1 MASIQLDK
9 IGKSFGAVDT
19 IREIDLAIGDG
30 EFVCLLGPS
39 GCGKTTTLRMI
50 AGLEQPTRG
59 SIRIGGR
66 DVTCAQPK
74 DRNIGMVFQDY
85 ALYPHMTIAD
95 NIAYPLKVRGVV
107 EAARHEKAGEIAQV
121 LHIDHLL
128 DRLPAQI
135 SGGQQQRTSLARAL
149 VHPADAF
156 LFDEPLSNLD
166 ARMRVEA
173 RAFLYHLQ
181 RSRGMTAVY
190 VTHDQAE
197 AMALSTRIAVM
208 CAGDIVQYAPPL
220 EIYRRPATTF
230 VAGFV
235 GDPPMNLVA
244 VEAARSEHGIT
255 LRGAGLEVSPF
266 ASWLA
271 LDRALE
277 HSDRITVGVR
287 PEHLRIAK
295 GDAGTNRLRGKL
307 FANEAMGPESL
318 VTLDLDGGVRVT
330 ARVFGDATVR
340 IDGDAAFAFD
350 TDRIT
355 LFDAQGVRIPGGA
368 ESSPN

>member
-1 MASIQLDK
+1 MAAIHLK
-9 IGKSFGAVDT
+9 ALKKNYGAVT
-19 IREIDLAIGDG
+19 VIPGIDLEIEDR
-30 EFVCLLGPS
+30 EFVVFVGPS
-39 GCGKTTTLRMI
+39 GCGKSTLLRII
-50 AGLEQPTRG
+50 AGLEPIDG
-59 SIRIGGR
+59 GDLYIGERRVNDVPPAQR
-66 DVTCAQPK
+66 DIA
-74 DRNIGMVFQDY
+74 MVFQDY

-95 NIAYPLKVRGVV
+95 NIAYPLKVRGMA
-107 EAARHEKAGEIAQV
+107 EAQRHEKARAIAEV
-121 LHIDHLL
+121 LHIGQLL

-173 RAFLYHLQ
+173 RAFLCHLQ

-244 VEAARSEHGIT
+244 AQATRCDRGIT
-255 LRGAGLEVSPF
+255 LRGGGLEMSAF
-266 ASWLA
+266 ASWPA
-271 LDRALE
+271 LDRAL
-277 HSDRITVGVR
+277 DRGDRVTLGVR
-287 PEHLRIAK
+287 PEHLRIAAD
-295 GDAGTNRLRGKL
+295 GAGGRLHGKL

-330 ARVFGDATVR
+330 ARVFGDAPVLVE
-340 IDGDAAFAFD
+340 GDAAFAFD
-350 TDRIT
+350 AARIT
-355 LFDAQGVRIPGGA
+355 LFDSAGNRIDDPV
-368 ESSPN
+368 

>member
-19 IREIDLAIGDG
+19 IREIDLAIDDG

-50 AGLEQPTRG
+50 AGLEQPSRG

-95 NIAYPLKVRGVV
+95 NIAYPLKVRGVA
-107 EAARHEKAGEIAQV
+107 EATRHEKAREIAEV
-121 LHIDHLL
+121 LHIGQLL

-149 VHPADAF
+149 VHPAAAF

-173 RAFLYHLQ
+173 RAFLHHLQ

-244 VEAARSEHGIT
+244 AQATRNGHDVA
-255 LRGAGLEVSPF
+255 LRGAGMQMAPIVSWP
-266 ASWLA
+266 ALDLA
-271 LDRALE
+271 LER
-277 HSDRITVGVR
+277 SDRVTVGVR
-287 PEHLRIAK
+287 PEHLRITA
-295 GDAGTNRLRGKL
+295 GDVAANRLYGKL

-330 ARVFGDATVR
+330 ARIFGDASLR
-340 IDGDAAFAFD
+340 IESDAAFAFD
-350 TDRIT
+350 ADRFT
-355 LFDAQGVRIPGGA
+355 LFDAQGVRIPGAA
-368 ESSPN
+368 EDPSN

>member
-95 NIAYPLKVRGVV
+95 NIAYPLKVRG
-107 EAARHEKAGEIAQV
+107 AAESTRREKVGEIADV
-121 LHIDHLL
+121 LHIGELL

-181 RSRGMTAVY
+181 RSRRMTAVY

-235 GDPPMNLVA
+235 GDPPMNLIA
-244 VEAARSEHGIT
+244 AQATRGERGVE
-255 LRGAGLEVSPF
+255 LRGAGLEISPL
-266 ASWLA
+266 ASWPALDHA
-271 LDRALE
+271 LDRC
-277 HSDRITVGVR
+277 DRVSVGVR
-287 PEHLRIAK
+287 PEHLRIA
-295 GDAGTNRLRGKL
+295 AGGGAANRLRGKL

-318 VTLDLDGGVRVT
+318 VTLQIDDGVRAT
-330 ARVFGDATVR
+330 ARVFGDAPVR
-340 IDGDAAFAFD
+340 VDGDVAFAFD
-350 TDRIT
+350 AAQIT
-355 LFDAQGVRIPGGA
+355 LFDAQGMRIAGRD
-368 ESSPN
+368 ESSSN

>member
-19 IREIDLAIGDG
+19 IHAIDLDIGDG

-66 DVTCAQPK
+66 DVTRAQPK

-95 NIAYPLKVRGVV
+95 NIAYPLKVRGMA
-107 EAARHEKAGEIAQV
+107 EAQRHEKARAIAEV
-121 LHIDHLL
+121 LHIGQLL

-173 RAFLYHLQ
+173 RAFLCHLQ

-244 VEAARSEHGIT
+244 AQATRCDRGIT
-255 LRGAGLEVSPF
+255 LRGGGLEMSAF
-266 ASWLA
+266 ASWPA
-271 LDRALE
+271 LDRAL
-277 HSDRITVGVR
+277 DRGDRVTLGVR
-287 PEHLRIAK
+287 PEHLRIAAD
-295 GDAGTNRLRGKL
+295 GAGGRLHGKL

-330 ARVFGDATVR
+330 ARVFGDAPVLVE
-340 IDGDAAFAFD
+340 GDAAFAFD
-350 TDRIT
+350 AARIT
-355 LFDAQGVRIPGGA
+355 LFDSAGNRIDDPV
-368 ESSPN
+368 

>member
-1 MASIQLDK
+1 MASIRLDK

-19 IREIDLAIGDG
+19 ICEIDLAIGDG

-59 SIRIGGR
+59 NIRIGGR
-66 DVTCAQPK
+66 DVTRAQPK
-74 DRNIGMVFQDY
+74 DRNVGMVFQDY

-95 NIAYPLKVRGVV
+95 NIAYPLKVRGMA
-107 EAARHEKAGEIAQV
+107 EAPRLEKAREIANV
-121 LHIDHLL
+121 LHIGELL

-244 VEAARSEHGIT
+244 AQATRHGQCVA
-255 LRGAGLEVSPF
+255 LHGAGLEVSPF
-266 ASWLA
+266 ASWPA
-271 LDRALE
+271 LDQALE
-277 HSDRITVGVR
+277 RGDRVTVGMR
-287 PEHLRIAK
+287 PEHLRIAT
-295 GDAGTNRLRGKL
+295 GDAGPNRLYGKL

-318 VTLDLDGGVRVT
+318 VTLDLDGGARVT
-330 ARVFGDATVR
+330 ARLFGDAPVR
-340 IDGDAAFAFD
+340 IHGDAAFAFD
-350 TDRIT
+350 PAQIT
-355 LFDAQGVRIPGGA
+355 LFDSSGNRIDKP
-368 ESSPN
+368 E

>member
-9 IGKSFGAVDT
+9 VGKRYGAVDT

-66 DVTCAQPK
+66 DVTRAQPK

-95 NIAYPLKVRGVV
+95 NIGYPLKVRGM
-107 EAARHEKAGEIAQV
+107 AADARLAKSREVADVLRIGE
-121 LHIDHLL
+121 LL
-128 DRLPAQI
+128 ERLPAQI

-173 RAFLYHLQ
+173 RAFLHHLQ
-181 RSRGMTAVY
+181 RSRRLTAVY

-220 EIYRRPATTF
+220 EVYRRPATTF

-235 GDPPMNLVA
+235 GDPPMNLI
-244 VEAARSEHGIT
+244 AAQATRSGCGIV
-255 LRGAGLEVSPF
+255 LRGAGLEMP
-266 ASWLA
+266 AIAGWPA
-271 LDRALE
+271 LDGALE
-277 HSDRITVGVR
+277 RGNRITVGVR
-287 PEHLRIAK
+287 PEHLRV
-295 GDAGTNRLRGKL
+295 DADAAAVNRIRGKL
-307 FANEAMGPESL
+307 YANEAMGPESL
-318 VTLDLDGGVRVT
+318 VTLEIDGGVRVT
-330 ARVFGDATVR
+330 ARLFGDAPVHV
-340 IDGDAAFAFD
+340 DGEAAFSFD
-350 TDRIT
+350 TARIT
-355 LFDAQGVRIPGGA
+355 LFDASGNRIDGP
-368 ESSPN
+368 S

>member
-9 IGKSFGAVDT
+9 IGKSYGAVDT
-19 IREIDLAIGDG
+19 IRSIDLAIGDG

-66 DVTCAQPK
+66 DVTSAQPK

-95 NIAYPLKVRGVV
+95 NIAYPLKVRGAA
-107 EAARHEKAGEIAQV
+107 EAQRREKAREIAEV
-121 LHIDHLL
+121 LHIGELL

-244 VEAARSEHGIT
+244 AQATRGERGIT
-255 LRGAGLEVSPF
+255 LRGAGLEM
-266 ASWLA
+266 AQITSWSA

-287 PEHLRIAK
+287 PEHLRIAT
-295 GDAGTNRLRGKL
+295 GESAANCLRGKL

-318 VTLDLDGGVRVT
+318 VTLSLDGGVRVT
-330 ARVFGDATVR
+330 ARVFGDAPVR
-340 IDGDAAFAFD
+340 IDDNAAFVFD
-350 TDRIT
+350 TAQIT
-355 LFDAQGVRIPGGA
+355 LFDSQGNRIDGPT
-368 ESSPN
+368 

>member
-1 MASIQLDK
+1 MASIQLEK
-9 IGKSFGAVDT
+9 IGKSYGAVDT

-59 SIRIGGR
+59 NIRIGGR

-95 NIAYPLKVRGVV
+95 NIAYPLKVRGAA
-107 EAARHEKAGEIAQV
+107 EAQRREKAREIAEV
-121 LHIDHLL
+121 LHIGELL

-244 VEAARSEHGIT
+244 AQASRRERGVM
-255 LRGAGLEVSPF
+255 LRGAGLEMAAI
-266 ASWLA
+266 ASWP
-271 LDRALE
+271 ALE
-277 HSDRITVGVR
+277 HALERGDRLTVGVR
-287 PEHLRIAK
+287 PEHLRIA
-295 GDAGTNRLRGKL
+295 AGGSEVNRLHGKL

-318 VTLDLDGGVRVT
+318 ITLSLDDGVRAT
-330 ARVFGDATVR
+330 ARVFGDAPVR
-340 IDGDAAFAFD
+340 IDGEAVFAFD
-350 TDRIT
+350 AAQIT
-355 LFDAQGVRIPGGA
+355 LFDSQGNRIDGPT
-368 ESSPN
+368 